1 MVYFSMEMV
10 QALNLSLS
18 ANIGLLMV
26 QCVHINAAILTYS
39 ARIIAAAHTK
49 TQEVLTKSFT
59 LTKAAI
65 LTETAI

>member
-26 QCVHINAAILTYS
+26 QYVPINAAILTYS
-39 ARIIAAAHTK
+39 ARIIVAAHTK
-49 TQEVLTKSFT
+49 AQEVLTKSFT
-59 LTKAAI
+59 LTKTAI